1 MSRRKTTEEFIEEAN
16 RVHNSKYTY
25 EHTVYKNSNSKVTVT
40 CPIHGDFEVP
50 AWHHIHSKS
59 GCRKCNGNY
68 QMNTTEFIQRAK
80 EIHGDKYDYSKSE
93 YVNKNTKVCII
104 CPKHG
109 EFWQKAE
116 DHYSGHGCRKCYDE
130 WFTAN
135 QTFPIEVFLEK
146 AKEKFGNKYSYD
158 LSKYETL
165 NSIITITCPEHG
177 TYEQVARTHL
187 ETEGCPRCG
196 RLKANKTKS
205 LTQEE
210 FIYKCK
216 DVHGDKYDYSKV
228 EYVKGR
234 DKITVICPEHGEFIT
249 TASGHLY
256 MGYGCPKCILK
267 SQTKLLEKLEKVFPE
282 ETFKWE
288 YRSEW
293 LGKQRIDICL
303 EKYCIGIEYDGKQH
317 YVPIDYFGGEVAFR
331 EQVESDALKNQKC
344 KENGFTLFR
353 LKYDYSDDDFYDLCV
368 QIQEIINSKNN
379 E

>member
-16 RVHNSKYTY
+16 RVHNGKYTY
-25 EHTVYKNSNSKVTVT
+25 GHTVYKNSSSKVTVT

-50 AWHHIHSKS
+50 AGHHIRSKS

-80 EIHGDKYDYSKSE
+80 EIHGNKYDYSKSV

-104 CPKHG
+104 CPEHG

-177 TYEQVARTHL
+177 TYEQVANTHL

-234 DKITVICPEHGEFIT
+234 DKITIICPEHGEFIT

>member
-16 RVHNSKYTY
+16 RVHNGKYTY
-25 EHTVYKNSNSKVTVT
+25 EHTVYKNSSSKVTVT

-50 AWHHIHSKS
+50 AGHHIRSKS

-80 EIHGDKYDYSKSE
+80 EIHGNKYDYSKSE

-116 DHYSGHGCRKCYDE
+116 DHYSGHGCRKCYEE
-130 WFTAN
+130 WFIAN
-135 QTFPIEVFLEK
+135 QTFPVEVFLEK
-146 AKEKFGNKYSYD
+146 AKERFGDKYVYD

-165 NSIITITCPEHG
+165 NSTITITCPEHG
-177 TYEQVARTHL
+177 TYEQVANTHL

-234 DKITVICPEHGEFIT
+234 DKITIICPEHGEFIT

-288 YRSEW
+288 YRNEW

-353 LKYDYSDDDFYDLCV
+353 LKYDYSDDDFYGLCV